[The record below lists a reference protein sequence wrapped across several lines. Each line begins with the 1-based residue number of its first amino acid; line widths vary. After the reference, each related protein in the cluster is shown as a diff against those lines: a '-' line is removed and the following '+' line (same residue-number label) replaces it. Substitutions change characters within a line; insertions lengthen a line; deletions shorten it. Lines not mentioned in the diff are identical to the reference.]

1 MFPLNNISVQLL
13 NFYSNLYFYKA
24 NTFIDSSFLDLYFAD
39 DTKTFMLSSDKLID
53 TLKYISYH
61 DSINYYLYNNL
72 VSGYYTIDFYL
83 FVPEVFLFFNLLLI
97 FFFLTIFNFKFKINI
112 SVYLSFLLLIFS
124 LVLFINNISY
134 NFDLFFSTFI
144 FSYYI
149 FSSKIFILFISLIF
163 LIFILNYLK
172 LEKIKTFEYIFIFDL
187 IVFSL
192 ILLVGANDFISFFLC
207 LELQSLG
214 LYLLAA
220 YKTNSTFSTEA
231 GIKYFILGAIAS
243 GLILFGIS
251 LIYGITGSTNFF
263 EILKFNINN
272 SHLSLITIPTPFIY
286 LDFNLDIPHIIDL
299 ISNLANYYIYP
310 LFYLSIYSI
319 FFISLLFILVGLFFK
334 LGVVPFHM
342 WLPDV
347 YEGSSTITTAFFAT
361 IPKVSL
367 IFFFIRFID
376 LYLNEI
382 GNWYLIFIISAIL
395 SIFIGTF
402 GAIFQFKLKR
412 LIAYSAIGHIGF
424 IILGL
429 SSFTYINYISSIF
442 YIFIYVSLNLCFF
455 AILIALR
462 KQNWLE
468 IKTIFDLNV
477 LSKNNKILSVFLAL
491 NLFSI
496 AGIPPLMG
504 FFSKLFIL
512 NVLILNEFF
521 FSTFIILILSVISV
535 FYYIRLI
542 KILFFD
548 LNSNFIFLKKPS
560 KWLSVIIVNLSILNF
575 LFFFF
580 PNIFFIEITKIILLF

>member
-1 MFPLNNISVQLL
+1 MFPLNNTTQLL
-13 NFYSNLYFYKA
+13 NSYSNLYF
-24 NTFIDSSFLDLYFAD
+24 NRVNNFIDSLFLDLYFAD
-39 DTKTFMLSSDKLID
+39 DSKTFWLSSEKLTD
-53 TLKYISYH
+53 TLKYITYH
-61 DSINYYLYNNL
+61 DSIDYFLYNNL

-83 FVPEVFLFFNLLLI
+83 FIPEIFLFFNLLLI
-97 FFFLTIFNFKFKINI
+97 FFYLTIFNFKNKINV
-112 SVYLSFLLLIFS
+112 SVFLSFFLIFFS
-124 LVLFINNISY
+124 IFLFINNISY
-134 NFDLFFSTFI
+134 NFDLFFATFT

-149 FSSKIFILFISLIF
+149 FSTKIFILLLASIF

-187 IVFSL
+187 IIFSL
-192 ILLVGANDFISFFLC
+192 LLLISANDFISFFLC

-214 LYLLAA
+214 LYLLSA

-263 EILKFNINN
+263 EILKFNVNN
-272 SHLSLITIPTPFIY
+272 SILDLIYVPTPFIY

-299 ISNLANYYIYP
+299 VSNLLNYYIYP
-310 LFYLSIYSI
+310 IFYLSIYSI
-319 FFISLLFILVGLFFK
+319 FFIALLFILVGLFFK

-361 IPKVSL
+361 IPKASL
-367 IFFFIRFID
+367 IFFLLRFID
-376 LYLNEI
+376 LFFNQI
-382 GNWYLIFIISAIL
+382 GDWYLIFILSAIL
-395 SIFIGTF
+395 SIFIGTL
-402 GAIFQFKLKR
+402 GAIFQFKIKR

-429 SSFTYINYISSIF
+429 SSFTYINYIASVF
-442 YIFIYVSLNLCFF
+442 YIFIYVALNLGFF
-455 AILIALR
+455 SILIALR
-462 KQNWLE
+462 KHNWLE
-468 IKTIFDLNV
+468 VKTIFDLSV

-521 FSTFIILILSVISV
+521 FSTFIILILSVIGV

-548 LNSNFIFLKKPS
+548 LNSNFIFLKRPS
-560 KWLSVIIVNLSILNF
+560 KSLSIIIVNLSLLNL
-575 LFFFF
+575 LFFFS
-580 PNIFFIEITKIILLF
+580 

>member
-13 NFYSNLYFYKA
+13 NLYSNLYY
-24 NTFIDSSFLDLYFAD
+24 NRVNNFIDSLFLDLYFAD
-39 DTKTFMLSSDKLID
+39 DSKTFLLSSEKLTD
-53 TLKYISYH
+53 ALKYIAYH
-61 DSINYYLYNNL
+61 DSINYNLYNNL
-72 VSGYYTIDFYL
+72 VLGYYTIDFYL
-83 FVPEVFLFFNLLLI
+83 FIPEIFLFFNLLLI
-97 FFFLTIFNFKFKINI
+97 FFYLTIFNFSNKINI
-112 SVYLSFLLLIFS
+112 GVFLSFFLIFLS
-124 LVLFINNISY
+124 IILFINNISY
-134 NFDLFFSTFI
+134 SFDLFFSTFT

-149 FSSKIFILFISLIF
+149 FITKIFILFLSLIF
-163 LIFILNYLK
+163 LVFILNYLK
-172 LEKIKTFEYIFIFDL
+172 LEKIKTFEYVFIFDL
-187 IVFSL
+187 IIFSL
-192 ILLVGANDFISFFLC
+192 ILLIGANDFISFFLC

-214 LYLLAA
+214 LYLLAS

-251 LIYGITGSTNFF
+251 LIYGVTGSTNFF
-263 EILKFNINN
+263 EILKFNVN
-272 SHLSLITIPTPFIY
+272 SSTLTLTYIPTPFIY
-286 LDFNLDIPHIIDL
+286 LDFNLDIPHLVDL
-299 ISNLANYYIYP
+299 ISNLLNYYIYP
-310 LFYLSIYSI
+310 FFYLSIYSI
-319 FFISLLFILVGLFFK
+319 FFIALLFILVGLFFK

-347 YEGSSTITTAFFAT
+347 YEGSSTITTAFFAS
-361 IPKVSL
+361 IPKASL
-367 IFFFIRFID
+367 IFFLLRFID
-376 LYLNEI
+376 LFFNQI
-382 GNWYLIFIISAIL
+382 GDWYLIFILSSVL

-402 GAIFQFKLKR
+402 GALFQFKIKR

-429 SSFTYINYISSIF
+429 SSFTYINYIASIF
-442 YIFIYVSLNLCFF
+442 YIFIYVFLNLGFF
-455 AILIALR
+455 AILIVLR

-468 IKTIFDLNV
+468 IKTIFDLTV

-512 NVLILNEFF
+512 NVLILNEFY

-542 KILFFD
+542 KLLFFD

-560 KWLSVIIVNLSILNF
+560 KSLSIIIVNLSIFNL

-580 PNIFFIEITKIILLF
+580 PNIFFLEIARLILLF

>member
-1 MFPLNNISVQLL
+1 MFPLNNTTQLL
-13 NFYSNLYFYKA
+13 NSYSNLYF
-24 NTFIDSSFLDLYFAD
+24 NRVNNFIDSLFLDLYFAD
-39 DTKTFMLSSDKLID
+39 DSKTFWLSSEKLTD
-53 TLKYISYH
+53 TLKYIAYH
-61 DSINYYLYNNL
+61 DSINYFLYNNI

-83 FVPEVFLFFNLLLI
+83 IIPEIFLFFNLLLI
-97 FFFLTIFNFKFKINI
+97 FFFLTIFNFKNKINV
-112 SVYLSFLLLIFS
+112 SVFLSFFLIFFS
-124 LVLFINNISY
+124 IFLFINNISY
-134 NFDLFFSTFI
+134 NFDLFFSTFT

-149 FSSKIFILFISLIF
+149 FITKIFILSLSSIF

-172 LEKIKTFEYIFIFDL
+172 LEKIRTFEYIFIFDL
-187 IVFSL
+187 IIFSL
-192 ILLVGANDFISFFLC
+192 VLLVSANDFISFFLC

-214 LYLLAA
+214 LYLLSA

-251 LIYGITGSTNFF
+251 LIYGITGSTNFC

-272 SHLSLITIPTPFIY
+272 SILDLVYIPTPFIY
-286 LDFNLDIPHIIDL
+286 LDFNLDLPHLVDL
-299 ISNLANYYIYP
+299 IFNLFNYYIYP
-310 LFYLSIYSI
+310 IFYLSIYSI
-319 FFISLLFILVGLFFK
+319 FFIALLFILVGLFFK

-361 IPKVSL
+361 IPKASL
-367 IFFFIRFID
+367 IFFLLRFID
-376 LYLNEI
+376 LFFNQI
-382 GNWYLIFIISAIL
+382 GDWYLIFILSAIL

-402 GAIFQFKLKR
+402 GAIFQFKIKR

-429 SSFTYINYISSIF
+429 SSFTYINYIASVF
-442 YIFIYVSLNLCFF
+442 YIFIYVSLNLGFF

-462 KQNWLE
+462 KHNWLE
-468 IKTIFDLNV
+468 IKTIFDLSV

-521 FSTFIILILSVISV
+521 FSTFIILILSVIGV

-560 KWLSVIIVNLSILNF
+560 KSLSIIIVNLSLLNL